1 MQQIFFV
8 TDGDSMKTTKKIENF
23 DISKSVFYKVDQLSI
38 YINML
43 MKNFFD
49 IREINLTADE
59 FKALNFIIEYPN
71 ICQRDLAKLMLR
83 DRVRTGRIL
92 NSLDE
97 KKYIKRTNDT
107 RNNRLI
113 RKLEITKS
121 GAKIFQEQYRIM
133 ILLFNKLLEKFP
145 EKRMNELHKT
155 LEDLE
160 IAISEVVE
168 FNI

>member
-1 MQQIFFV
+1 
-8 TDGDSMKTTKKIENF
+8 
-23 DISKSVFYKVDQLSI
+23 
-38 YINML
+38 
-43 MKNFFD
+43 
-49 IREINLTADE
+49 
-59 FKALNFIIEYPN
+59 
-71 ICQRDLAKLMLR
+71 MLR

-145 EKRMNELHKT
+145 EKKKGSKEKRGL
-155 LEDLE
+155 
-160 IAISEVVE
+160 S
-168 FNI
+168 